1 MQITLKAHSIYV
13 NGPYRAH
20 AQDVRRQRFG
30 RSISQPIQ
38 PSRQY
43 HAPHGSGNVCVP
55 PGIGFSPVS
64 GFLWRMLGCGYGQYG
79 LVREAL
85 MRLVSWCFSDVSY
98 FRRVSA
104 MARKHCETSQSGVG
118 GAYLFFTAQSQ
129 TVPSVFCAASLCK
142 SPSCLSRKRGAT
154 AVLRTRRMSSAHV
167 VFAFH
172 TFILRSAPVNVSL
185 VRYLAAPLYRWQP
198 SLNPAYSLS
207 SRGISLQSAG
217 EHQFPHRA
225 KGIGDQ
231 AMHSPFRP
239 SIRQCLFDIIL
250 TLLDPSQN
258 SCSRAKPCCWS
269 ILWSCLCSP

>member
-1 MQITLKAHSIYV
+1 MRHRSRELVEPICSSRHSRRLFLLSFVRLRCVNRPAIYL
-13 NGPYRAH
+13 A
-20 AQDVRRQRFG
+20 
-30 RSISQPIQ
+30 SE
-38 PSRQY
+38 
-43 HAPHGSGNVCVP
+43 APWRYCVLGVCP
-55 PGIGFSPVS
+55 R
-64 GFLWRMLGCGYGQYG
+64 RML
-79 LVREAL
+79 
-85 MRLVSWCFSDVSY
+85 S
-98 FRRVSA
+98 
-104 MARKHCETSQSGVG
+104 
-118 GAYLFFTAQSQ
+118 
-129 TVPSVFCAASLCK
+129 
-142 SPSCLSRKRGAT
+142 
-154 AVLRTRRMSSAHV
+154 
-167 VFAFH
+167 FAFH

>member
-55 PGIGFSPVS
+55 PGIGFSPVG
-64 GFLWRMLGCGYGQYG
+64 GFLWRMLGCGCGQYG
-79 LVREAL
+79 LVRKAL
-85 MRLVSWCFSDVSY
+85 TRLVSWCFSDVSY

-104 MARKHCETSQSGVG
+104 MARKHCEASQSGLSG
-118 GAYLFFTAQSQ
+118 GYLFFTAQSQ

-142 SPSCLSRKRGAT
+142 PPSCLSCKRGAT

-207 SRGISLQSAG
+207 SREISLQSAG

-225 KGIGDQ
+225 KGIGD
-231 AMHSPFRP
+231 
-239 SIRQCLFDIIL
+239 
-250 TLLDPSQN
+250 
-258 SCSRAKPCCWS
+258 
-269 ILWSCLCSP
+269 

>member
-1 MQITLKAHSIYV
+1 MRHRGRELMHAICSSRHSRRLFLLSFVRLRCV
-13 NGPYRAH
+13 NRPAVYPASE
-20 AQDVRRQRFG
+20 APRRYCVLG
-30 RSISQPIQ
+30 
-38 PSRQY
+38 
-43 HAPHGSGNVCVP
+43 VC
-55 PGIGFSPVS
+55 
-64 GFLWRMLGCGYGQYG
+64 
-79 LVREAL
+79 
-85 MRLVSWCFSDVSY
+85 
-98 FRRVSA
+98 
-104 MARKHCETSQSGVG
+104 
-118 GAYLFFTAQSQ
+118 
-129 TVPSVFCAASLCK
+129 
-142 SPSCLSRKRGAT
+142 
-154 AVLRTRRMSSAHV
+154 TRRMSSAHV
-167 VFAFH
+167 VFAFR

-207 SRGISLQSAG
+207 SREISLQSAG

>member
-55 PGIGFSPVS
+55 PGIGFSPVG

-85 MRLVSWCFSDVSY
+85 TRLVSWCFSDVSY

-104 MARKHCETSQSGVG
+104 MARKHCEASQSGLSG
-118 GAYLFFTAQSQ
+118 GYLFFTAQSQ

-142 SPSCLSRKRGAT
+142 SPSYLSCKRGAM

-167 VFAFH
+167 VFRIPYVY
-172 TFILRSAPVNVSL
+172 TPVRTGQCIAREVFGCAIIS
-185 VRYLAAPLYRWQP
+185 LAAIVKPRV
-198 SLNPAYSLS
+198 
-207 SRGISLQSAG
+207 
-217 EHQFPHRA
+217 FPIVA
-225 KGIGDQ
+225 WN
-231 AMHSPFRP
+231 
-239 SIRQCLFDIIL
+239 LFAV
-250 TLLDPSQN
+250 
-258 SCSRAKPCCWS
+258 RR
-269 ILWSCLCSP
+269 

>member
-55 PGIGFSPVS
+55 PGIGFSPVG

-85 MRLVSWCFSDVSY
+85 TRLVSWCFSDVSY

-104 MARKHCETSQSGVG
+104 MARKHCEASRSGVD
-118 GAYLFFTAQSQ
+118 ACYLFFTAQSQ
-129 TVPSVFCAASLCK
+129 TVPSVFCVASLCK
-142 SPSCLSRKRGAT
+142 PPSCLSCKRGAT

-198 SLNPAYSLS
+198 SLNRAYSLS
-207 SRGISLQSAG
+207 SREISLQPAG

>member
-1 MQITLKAHSIYV
+1 M
-13 NGPYRAH
+13 
-20 AQDVRRQRFG
+20 
-30 RSISQPIQ
+30 
-38 PSRQY
+38 
-43 HAPHGSGNVCVP
+43 
-55 PGIGFSPVS
+55 
-64 GFLWRMLGCGYGQYG
+64 WRMLGCGYGQYG

-85 MRLVSWCFSDVSY
+85 TRLVSWCFSDVSY

-104 MARKHCETSQSGVG
+104 MARKHCEASRSGVD
-118 GAYLFFTAQSQ
+118 ACYLFFTAQSQ

-142 SPSCLSRKRGAT
+142 PPSCLSCKRGAT

-198 SLNPAYSLS
+198 SLNRAYSLS
-207 SRGISLQSAG
+207 SREISLQPAG

>member
-55 PGIGFSPVS
+55 PGIGFSPVG

-79 LVREAL
+79 LVRKAL
-85 MRLVSWCFSDVSY
+85 TRLVSWCFSDVSY

-104 MARKHCETSQSGVG
+104 MARKHCEASQSGLSG
-118 GAYLFFTAQSQ
+118 GYLFFTAQSQ

-142 SPSCLSRKRGAT
+142 PPSCLSCKRGAT

-207 SRGISLQSAG
+207 SREISLQSAG